1 VNESPQ
7 HCMMQGVI
15 PYLALDDS
23 RRAIDFYERA
33 FGAKVFGKVTTLPNS
48 QRVANVSLIINGG
61 VMMLSDS
68 FPENGE
74 QAAKG
79 GRGFTMQLVVTDG
92 DLWWQRAVAAGCEVK
107 TPFAKQF
114 WGDRYGSLC
123 DPFGVEWA
131 LNEPSAEHLAKS
143 QECRS

>member
-1 VNESPQ
+1 
-7 HCMMQGVI
+7 MMQGVI

-68 FPENGE
+68 FPDH
-74 QAAKG
+74 
-79 GRGFTMQLVVTDG
+79 TD
-92 DLWWQRAVAAGCEVK
+92 
-107 TPFAKQF
+107 T
-114 WGDRYGSLC
+114 
-123 DPFGVEWA
+123 
-131 LNEPSAEHLAKS
+131 
-143 QECRS
+143 